1 MPTMRDRG
9 WVGAQFIVAGGLLV
23 LSLVGVI
30 GLVVFGA
37 AELTFSFGGVIQAF
51 AVFPGT
57 VISLVVNAL
66 IMRSHRDAGLSDTEK
81 VLLALQFCFIFGL
94 VVMHFV
100 NDALGALIIA
110 WPAHIA
116 LAIIVFV
123 VALVRATTLRREAA
137 TAPAS
142 PSD

>member
-1 MPTMRDRG
+1 MRDRG
-9 WVGAQFIVAGGLLV
+9 WVRAQFAVAGAL
-23 LSLVGVI
+23 LSLSLLGVVAS
-30 GLVVFGA
+30 LVFGA
-37 AELTFSFGGVIQAF
+37 VELTFSFGGAIQAF

-81 VLLALQFCFIFGL
+81 VLLGIQFCVIFGL

-123 VALVRATTLRREAA
+123 VALVRATTLRGEAA
-137 TAPAS
+137 TASAR
-142 PSD
+142 PSG

>member
-1 MPTMRDRG
+1 MRDRR
-9 WVGAQFIVAGGLLV
+9 WVRAQFAVAGALLA
-23 LSLVGVI
+23 LSLLGVI
-30 GLVVFGA
+30 ASLVFGA
-37 AELTFSFGGVIQAF
+37 VELTFSFGGAIQAF

-66 IMRSHRDAGLSDTEK
+66 IMRTHRDAGLSGTEK
-81 VLLALQFCFIFGL
+81 VLLGIQFCVIFGL

-110 WPAHIA
+110 WPAHIT

-123 VALVRATTLRREAA
+123 VALVRATTLRGEAA
-137 TAPAS
+137 IAS
-142 PSD
+142 AIPSG